1 MVARSLCAQYEFLC
15 TKHAPRFLKKLSV
28 SYIKLLLIPATI
40 LKHGWT
46 DELSIDSRMKA
57 IWGAVG
63 VTGGA
68 GGNPEEWAIIG
79 YLRSLALLEARYALD
94 EENRR
99 RGLFFQFQLCPRF
112 QFHHPISNADSGRRR
127 KNTYISFLKYMYAGN
142 VGAVLADAFHKC
154 APNWDE
160 QVVAEVRS
168 LSLWSLRFFER
179 LCLTGEDPSKCFN
192 TFLYDVKKP
201 QRFGAIPRVGSNAI
215 VEGLNVHPLMIRI
228 MVSGST

>member
-1 MVARSLCAQYEFLC
+1 MMDLALIPFVKASMVSRSLCAQYEFLC

-79 YLRSLALLEARYALD
+79 YLRSLALLEARYDLD

-99 RGLFFQFQLCPRF
+99 RAFSFNFNSAQDSNFITRF
-112 QFHHPISNADSGRRR
+112 RMQI
-127 KNTYISFLKYMYAGN
+127 
-142 VGAVLADAFHKC
+142 LA
-154 APNWDE
+154 
-160 QVVAEVRS
+160 
-168 LSLWSLRFFER
+168 
-179 LCLTGEDPSKCFN
+179 
-192 TFLYDVKKP
+192 
-201 QRFGAIPRVGSNAI
+201 
-215 VEGLNVHPLMIRI
+215 VEGRTH
-228 MVSGST
+228 T